1 MQIAVE
7 LVKRPEEVDHLSSVE
22 LVKRPEV
29 VYRLSSAA
37 IYNHVEARK
46 PFTWEGNR
54 VGRDQQ
60 GYPTIDNGRL
70 QSWLWT
76 IADEMRD
83 VHDFRFVPPFD
94 SQGRVSIVPRHWGIL
109 ARSHPLLRAWADL
122 IASAEVIRWIK
133 SLDWEK
139 PSKCEFVPTMWMS
152 QPDLGA
158 LRRFSSLLFRP
169 RSGHVFLVCQLKHLE
184 LRCLARQILQH
195 RPADARIA
203 TMFWDNEDPIAQ
215 TAMEMREHSC

>member
-1 MQIAVE
+1 MEAGCHTLPEAGQLAELVEEYCPGRESAENLESLSAAARGESRFKHSSGRSHCHRRAGRVLGDLAGCRSDARALQIPSELASKYGPLGHGIDVQGAVALGSPRRPALSINSQIAVE

-83 VHDFRFVPPFD
+83 VHDFRLF
-94 SQGRVSIVPRHWGIL
+94 RRSIVRGGSRL
-109 ARSHPLLRAWADL
+109 SRGTGES
-122 IASAEVIRWIK
+122 
-133 SLDWEK
+133 
-139 PSKCEFVPTMWMS
+139 
-152 QPDLGA
+152 
-158 LRRFSSLLFRP
+158 
-169 RSGHVFLVCQLKHLE
+169 
-184 LRCLARQILQH
+184 
-195 RPADARIA
+195 
-203 TMFWDNEDPIAQ
+203 
-215 TAMEMREHSC
+215 